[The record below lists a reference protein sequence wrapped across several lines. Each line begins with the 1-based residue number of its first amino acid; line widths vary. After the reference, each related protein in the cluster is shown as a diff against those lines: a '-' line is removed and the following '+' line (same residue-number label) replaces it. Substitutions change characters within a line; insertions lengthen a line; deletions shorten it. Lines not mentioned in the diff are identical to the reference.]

1 MSEITKPVILDETGQ
16 RIATAVERI
25 AVAQAPIDIT
35 DYEQIRQIVQLG
47 LAKQYF
53 KIGDQIVVP
62 WSDGSHTYDM
72 PFDVVSFGAAV
83 DENGNTHDN
92 AMWLES
98 HYALPGVQFSGN
110 NAFYVPTAEMPIGTY
125 YFTIGNNWGTNC
137 VQGKI
142 YEFTTTKK
150 IPANGQL
157 VLGTA
162 TSNTSGLPDTAPANW
177 RVRTFAN
184 GAQLTPDEIL
194 ELTEVTSSSGTNL
207 GTLSSSTKFAT
218 SGINNMQR
226 AAYGYNRWSVSVIRQ
241 WLNSS
246 AAAGEWWAQKYAHD
260 HRPDQLA
267 NMQGFEAGLPA
278 DFLSIV
284 QPVKLSTALNTV
296 SDTDI
301 GASEDT
307 VDRFFLASLQQESI
321 NPQVADLEGATWQY
335 WLDRLG
341 KTQAQY
347 ETLPAHIR
355 YLISNHASAQYV
367 RLRSASRGYASYA
380 WGVYS
385 SGYAGS
391 GHGATTANCPAPACV
406 IW

>member
-1 MSEITKPVILDETGQ
+1 MSAITKPILTDETGL

-35 DYEQIRQIVQLG
+35 DFEQIRQIVQLG
-47 LAKQYF
+47 LAQQYF
-53 KIGDQIVVP
+53 KIGDQIIVP

-72 PFDVVSFGAAV
+72 PFDVVDFGPCV
-83 DENGNTHDN
+83 DEDGVTHNN
-92 AMWLES
+92 AMWLQS

-110 NAFYVPTAEMPIGTY
+110 NAFYVPTAEMAIGTY
-125 YFTIGNNWGTNC
+125 GFTIGNNWGSNC
-137 VQGKI
+137 VAGKK

-162 TSNTSGLPDTAPANW
+162 TSNTSGLPDTNPANW

-184 GAQLTPDEIL
+184 GAQATPDEIL
-194 ELTEVTSSSGTNL
+194 ELTEVESFSGTDL

-226 AAYGYNRWSVSVIRQ
+226 AAYGYNRWSVSAMRQ

-246 AAAGEWWAQKYAHD
+246 AGAGEWWTQKYAHD

-267 NMQGFEAGLPA
+267 SMQGFEAGLPA
-278 DFLSIV
+278 GFLSIV
-284 QPVKLSTALNTV
+284 QPVKMTTALNTV
-296 SDTDI
+296 SDPDI

-307 VDRFFLASLQQESI
+307 VDRFFLASLQQESCA
-321 NPQVADLEGATWQY
+321 PQVADIEGTAWQY
-335 WLDRLG
+335 WIDRLG

-355 YLISNHASAQYV
+355 YMISNHAAAQSG
-367 RLRSASRGYASYA
+367 RLRSASRGFATYT
-380 WGVYS
+380 WIVTS
-385 SGYAGS
+385 SGNVYTY
-391 GHGATTANCPAPACV
+391 GATYALCPAPACV

>member
-1 MSEITKPVILDETGQ
+1 MGVAIVEGSKID

-25 AVAQAPIDIT
+25 AIAQAPIDIT

-47 LAKQYF
+47 LAQQYF

-62 WSDGSHTYDM
+62 WSDGTNTYDM
-72 PFDVVSFGAAV
+72 PMDVVSFGPAT
-83 DENGNTHDN
+83 DGNGVVYNN
-92 AMWLES
+92 AMWLQS

-125 YFTIGNNWGTNC
+125 YFTIGNNWGSNC

-184 GAQLTPDEIL
+184 GLQVTPDEIL
-194 ELTEVTSSSGTNL
+194 SLTEVESSSGTDL
-207 GTLSSSTKFAT
+207 GILSSSTKYAT

-226 AAYGYNRWSVSVIRQ
+226 SAYGYNRWSVSAIRQ

-246 AAAGEWWAQKYAHD
+246 AAANEWWTQKYAHD

-267 NMQGFEAGLPA
+267 TMRGFEAGLPA
-278 DFLSIV
+278 EFLSIV
-284 QPVKLSTALNTV
+284 QPVKMTTTLNTV

-301 GASEDT
+301 GTSEDT
-307 VDRFFLASLQQESI
+307 VDRFFLPSLQQESCQ
-321 NPQVADLEGATWQY
+321 PQVADIEGAAWQY
-335 WLDRLG
+335 WIDRLG

-355 YLISNHASAQYV
+355 YLISNHSSAQYV
-367 RLRSASRGYASYA
+367 RLRSASRGGAYGTLS
-380 WGVYS
+380 VNS
-385 SGYAGS
+385 SGSVSYGSAAAYAL
-391 GHGATTANCPAPACV
+391 CPAPACV
-406 IW
+406 IC